1 MGNSCTRINRK
12 DARDEKIVK
21 RYKAIL
27 RRMGS
32 VKFLTPAFEIYVEIA
47 NEFHID
53 PVTVSRIITK
63 RPKEGSR

>member
-1 MGNSCTRINRK
+1 MGSSCTRINRK
-12 DARDEKIVK
+12 IARNQKVVR

-27 RRMGS
+27 KRMGS

-63 RPKEGSR
+63 RRKEGSK